1 MSDDTLA
8 ECSPDKRILVQ
19 YLAERLGTDE
29 GTALQYYESR
39 FDRAPMEGQ
48 R

>member
-1 MSDDTLA
+1 MTDDTLA
-8 ECSPDKRILVQ
+8 ECAPHKAILVQ
-19 YLAERLGTDE
+19 YLAARLGTDE

-39 FDRAPMEGQ
+39 YDRAPMEAE